1 MNDHDVRLAGLRAD
15 PAMAPLHRSLAYYY
29 GDEDRAAATDR
40 LYAHFVRP
48 GDLVFDVGA
57 HVGDRVASFRRLGA
71 RVVAVEPQP
80 LCMRA
85 LDLLYGG
92 DDRVTL
98 VEAAC
103 GDRTGT
109 ARLHVNSANP
119 TVSTRSAS
127 FLSAAAGARGWE
139 DQVWDREITV
149 RSVTLDGLI
158 GRYGVPA
165 FVKIDVEGYEDA
177 VLAGLGRPVPA
188 LSFEFTTIARPVA
201 RRCLDRAAR
210 LGARG
215 FDASLGD
222 SMTLTFGRWV
232 GRRRMAEH
240 LHRLPDDAN
249 AGDVYATWCPRA

>member
-1 MNDHDVRLAGLRAD
+1 MKDRDALLAGLRAD

-29 GDEDRAAATDR
+29 GDEARQTAADK
-40 LYAHFVRP
+40 LYARFVRP
-48 GDLVFDVGA
+48 GDLVLDVGA
-57 HVGDRVASFRRLGA
+57 HVGDRIASFRRLGA

-80 LCMRA
+80 LCVRA
-85 LDLLYGG
+85 LRLLYGG
-92 DDRVTL
+92 DDGVTL

-103 GDRTGT
+103 GGGPGT

-127 FLSAAAGARGWE
+127 FLSAAARARGWE
-139 DQVWDREITV
+139 GQVWDQEITV
-149 RSVTLDGLI
+149 RSVTLDELI
-158 GRYGVPA
+158 GEFGAPA

-177 VLAGLGRPVPA
+177 VLGGLSRPVPA

-222 SMTLTFGRWV
+222 SMALTFGRWITK
-232 GRRRMAEH
+232 RQMIDH
-240 LHRLPDDAN
+240 LRRLPHDAN
-249 AGDVYATWCPRA
+249 AGDIYASW